1 MHGLGRDLHR
11 PADFGAL
18 VPWPAVHAAL
28 AARPRAKLV
37 FFVRHAHAHS
47 NLAKQLGFRTGEEVQ
62 RKELMCRCGPAP
74 DSRPTVPGGGG
85 GTADPV
91 PDRESPSPSLTFP
104 MAENERDQIGQP
116 FGT

>member
-1 MHGLGRDLHR
+1 MQVR
-11 PADFGAL
+11 PC
-18 VPWPAVHAAL
+18 
-28 AARPRAKLV
+28 PR
-37 FFVRHAHAHS
+37 
-47 NLAKQLGFRTGEEVQ
+47 Q
-62 RKELMCRCGPAP
+62 PP
-74 DSRPTVPGGGG
+74 DCSRGGGGG